1 MNGPGRR
8 TIFSEQ
14 ALTLLQWLA
23 IAYCNEDAV
32 RNIDSQDAARV
43 ARCILGVPSYLEV
56 ASSEMAEEPR
66 AERWLQYLTQNFA
79 FNGKPIVGNAMA
91 RTWAILGRLHREA
104 TDLRPSVDIDRWLA
118 EDYGLSLEQQLALS
132 FALNVHLDAGEDEER
147 EFKSRLTQDALD
159 EIFSRM
165 KLSDKERA
173 SASQLISAPLSSFR
187 DEINGKTLEQLSWD
201 QVPFLRCPL
210 IQMDDYYLLQSP
222 RALIAWMVEGP
233 YYRALDSALKRGE
246 DALIAFTARIG
257 KLTERYVLE
266 LAESAHREPRL
277 PGAGKVYGDKTY
289 GRGAHSSD
297 VTITYPHEAV
307 LIEVASHR
315 LTLEARRDGDMESLR
330 HDLTEMVGRR
340 PKQLQRCI
348 EAIRPDQRGR
358 QATLRFPHLDPAR
371 LARFWPVIVT
381 ASPLHWS
388 PVLEDFLNPEL
399 QRLESRDDV
408 EPLDV
413 MAVED
418 LETMLAISE
427 RTGRPVSDLLAT
439 KASVVGPHG
448 DLRTWVDQDRSVP
461 DLARPN
467 YLDAAL
473 TEILDITSQLL
484 GFENLDESEESNFA
498 A

>member
-1 MNGPGRR
+1 
-8 TIFSEQ
+8 
-14 ALTLLQWLA
+14 L
-23 IAYCNEDAV
+23 
-32 RNIDSQDAARV
+32 
-43 ARCILGVPSYLEV
+43 
-56 ASSEMAEEPR
+56 AEEPR

-104 TDLRPSVDIDRWLA
+104 PDLRPYADIDRWLA
-118 EDYGLSLEQQLALS
+118 EDYGLGLEQQLAFS
-132 FALNVHLDAGEDEER
+132 FALYAHLNTSKDEER
-147 EFKSRLTQDALD
+147 EFKPRITQETLD
-159 EIFSRM
+159 EIFAGM
-165 KLSDKERA
+165 QLSDEERA
-173 SASQLISAPLSSFR
+173 SASQLVSAPLSSFR
-187 DEINGKTLEQLSWD
+187 DEIDGKTLEQLSWD
-201 QVPFLRCPL
+201 QVPFLRRPL
-210 IQMDDYYLLQSP
+210 IEMKDGYYLLQSP
-222 RALIAWMVEGP
+222 RALLAWMVDGP
-233 YYRALDSALKRGE
+233 YYRALDSALQRGE
-246 DALIAFTARIG
+246 SALSAFTARIG

-266 LAESAHREPRL
+266 LVESAHREPRL
-277 PGAGKVYGDKTY
+277 PGAGKVHGDKTY
-289 GRGAHSSD
+289 GRGANSSD

-315 LTLEARRDGDMESLR
+315 LTLEARRDGNMEALR

-340 PKQLQRCI
+340 PKQLRRCI
-348 EAIRPDQRGR
+348 EAIRPRQRGR

-388 PVLEDFLNPEL
+388 PVLEDFLSPEL
-399 QRLESRDDV
+399 QRLENRVDV

-427 RTGRPVSDLLAT
+427 QTGRPLSDLLIA

-448 DLRTWVDQDRSVP
+448 DVRTWVDQDRSVP
-461 DLARPN
+461 NLARPN
-467 YLDAAL
+467 YLDTAL
-473 TEILDITSQLL
+473 TEILNITSRLL
-484 GFENLDESEESNFA
+484 GFEDLDESEESSSA